1 MYSTYLVSISVVFE
15 HLPDFD
21 VYLCHNTSVQHQVFL
36 PLFYT
41 VPRSG
46 IRSKVTQEECSLGRN

>member
-21 VYLCHNTSVQHQVFL
+21 DYLSLWNIKY
-36 PLFYT
+36 FYLYFT
-41 VPRSG
+41 
-46 IRSKVTQEECSLGRN
+46 E